1 MNNRRYTVNLRNRSY
16 PELREVLG
24 GIKFVLDLSSK
35 EEKRSGGKKFSW
47 CFKTF
52 TFFLSL
58 IIFLSPF
65 MRVKA
70 KELEMAAKDISENI
84 VKKDIV
90 EGAASADNAVLDN
103 TEKIGDLLISSEDK
117 ENENINIKK
126 ESEDIFTELEQ
137 NINTDSLLDSVDKKL
152 NPEEKIAE
160 KENSVK
166 NSSENYLKLEKGIE
180 NDKDKLNETRL
191 NGSQTEIDF
200 QKEDLKESRETED
213 KQSVLE
219 NDLDKITKTPD
230 QKSNITVKESESVE
244 KNSDKEI
251 NEDVRLGGNESV
263 KSTTNTEDKINDV
276 SGAVFEEETKQK
288 NIGIQGGDI
297 IKNNIDTDNNS
308 DNASLGENKVLDE
321 TGLNGVFSK
330 DLISESV
337 STSSTSGEKEKS
349 DFISEEKED
358 SGDAKENKLES
369 EKTEENEALLSSSSG
384 ASVESQI
391 KKQEDSNRT
400 ASGFFSNSVNTASV
414 KNNNTSS
421 SAPVIES
428 LEEAN
433 SEAGTE
439 DSLLQKSIVFN
450 DENKYIF
457 DDKECT
463 KVKEDEFYCVKAKKE
478 NKNISVADLKT
489 EGLKLV
495 FSKKDKDGDKEIF
508 LMDKGQELKVTNN
521 LFDDDAPS
529 FDRASG
535 IVAWHS
541 LVNDR
546 YQIMIYDKNSKETRQ
561 VTNTSFNNTNPQV
574 YGNILVWQAWV
585 GNDWDIFMAAAPAG
599 GNLFSDSLKI
609 LQITDNNHNDM
620 FPKIHKNI
628 LTWQSFVDSSWKVF
642 IYNIDTKATSQIDG
656 IDSGNLESPRFVLL
670 FENRK
675 ENGDTEKIGYDI
687 SSGETLKLG
696 MSSKKRSEPIPDIPK
711 DPIQDQKRAM
721 PINSSTSS
729 LSKLEQDGDDG
740 EE

>member
-166 NSSENYLKLEKGIE
+166 NSSENYLKLEKGIK